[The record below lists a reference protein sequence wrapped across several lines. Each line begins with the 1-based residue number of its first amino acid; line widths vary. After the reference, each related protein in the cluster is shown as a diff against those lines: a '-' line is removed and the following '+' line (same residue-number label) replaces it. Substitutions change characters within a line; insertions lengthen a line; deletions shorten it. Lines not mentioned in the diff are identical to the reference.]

1 MKKNKG
7 KRLGV
12 FNAGMT
18 EREKRRIADKKEVTE
33 KMVMVCET
41 NNVEC
46 DKKAF
51 RQTVGKVNHL
61 FCCEKCFLSTLEDF
75 KKTIS

>member
-12 FNAGMT
+12 FNTGLT
-18 EREKRRIADKKEVTE
+18 NRQKRRLEDKKVE
-33 KMVMVCET
+33 KMIMVCET
-41 NNVEC
+41 NNIEC
-46 DKKAF
+46 DNKDF
-51 RQTVGKVNHL
+51 RQTVGNVDHL
-61 FCCEKCFLSTLEDF
+61 FCCEKGFLITLEDF

>member
-12 FNAGMT
+12 FNAGKT
-18 EREKRRIADKKEVTE
+18 ARQKRRLEDKEVE
-33 KMVMVCET
+33 GIKMVCET
-41 NNVEC
+41 KESIC
-46 DKKAF
+46 DNKPFK
-51 RQTVGKVNHL
+51 QKVGGVNHL
-61 FCCEKCFLSTLEDF
+61 FCCEKGFLITLEDF